1 VEKQALD
8 FLFTLCRRRELSKC
22 YLVMFNGD
30 HLRIYAIEW
39 PAGPKAAALP
49 NFYGSELIF
58 LDRDKSTRLS
68 VASVLL
74 RMSCIPDACPEAD
87 SLADIVYDNVDES
100 ARTYTPPV
108 GSAPKLVSQGA
119 ALSALNFAKQD
130 VRLCPWAQEIAL
142 VINGVCFTQCDV
154 LGVGLSSKVAIYSN
168 GTKHFVLK
176 RRLKSAPRNVCLSHE
191 ADVLGELKDCGDD
204 YFARRKDVI
213 PEILRRLSSAQAGR
227 ETITSAISIAP
238 RCAPLTSFVADK
250 RWCERIHDLVSA
262 LFIAAECG
270 FVHRDVRQMNIMLG
284 PCDTATGRL
293 LDEESNRAFL
303 IDWGF
308 AVKLGVNV
316 VYEGTAR
323 FASQRIL
330 ELLAGGQEVFEVFP
344 DDDAV
349 SLVKTLFF
357 IVLMSSSY
365 GSLPPKSGSNV
376 QPNVWRA
383 THQFWKR
390 FFDAHILWCS
400 AFTAALACREASAAN
415 YKSLEQALC
424 KAISLGIGIPYN
436 ANQIGLTEE

>member
-1 VEKQALD
+1 MQKQALD

-49 NFYGSELIF
+49 KFYGSELIS
-58 LDRDKSTRLS
+58 LDEDKSRELS

-87 SLADIVYDNVDES
+87 SLADVVDDSVDES
-100 ARTYTPPV
+100 ANPD
-108 GSAPKLVSQGA
+108 GLSPKLVSQRA
-119 ALSALNFAKQD
+119 SLSALDSAKQD
-130 VRLCPWAQEIAL
+130 VRLRPWVQDITL

-154 LGVGLSSKVAIYSN
+154 LGVGLTSKVAIYSN
-168 GTKHFVLK
+168 GTEHHVLK
-176 RRLKSAPRNVCLSHE
+176 RRLQSAPSTDCLSNE
-191 ADVLGELKDCGDD
+191 ANVLSQLTDSSDE

-213 PEILRRLSSAQAGR
+213 PEILRRLSSAQVGR
-227 ETITSAISIAP
+227 DSITPAISIAP
-238 RCAPLTSFVADK
+238 RCAPLTSFLADK
-250 RWCERIHDLVSA
+250 HWREHIHDLVSA

-284 PCDTATGRL
+284 PCDTVTGRL
-293 LDEESNRAFL
+293 LDEESSRALL

-308 AVKLGVNV
+308 AVKLGVDV
-316 VYEGTAR
+316 VYEGTGR

-330 ELLAGGQEVFEVFP
+330 ELLANGKDVFAVFP
-344 DDDAV
+344 FDDAV

-357 IVLMSSSY
+357 IVHMSSSY
-365 GSLPPKSGSNV
+365 GSLPPQGGSNV
-376 QPNVWRA
+376 QPDVWRA
-383 THQFWKR
+383 THQFWKGV
-390 FFDAHILWCS
+390 FDDHVKWGA
-400 AFTAALACREASAAN
+400 AFTAALACWEPSAAN

-424 KAISLGIGIPYN
+424 KAISSGIGVPYN
-436 ANQIGLTEE
+436 PFF